1 MDTRSTACSPSG
13 DNTCP
18 VIIQRLPPF
27 PAIPRRRQSLAR
39 CQELENNAPQ
49 FQVSSKKI
57 RTFSYHQENFRN
69 HLCPET
75 PTTMED
81 PPSIPCVTLD
91 AVQRNLDAWRKLHR
105 TSPRSDRRRTR
116 MGSGT
121 DSRHKTLQNPA
132 SVLNQMEGVFR
143 RSYQLSPRRQ
153 PKR

>member
-57 RTFSYHQENFRN
+57 RTFSHHQENFRH

-105 TSPRSDRRRTR
+105 TSPKSDRSRTR
-116 MGSGT
+116 VGSGA
-121 DSRHKTLQNPA
+121 DLRYKTLQKSA
-132 SVLNQMEGVFR
+132 SVPDQMERLFR
-143 RSYQLSPRRQ
+143 RPQQLGTRKEP
-153 PKR
+153 